1 MKKILLLI
9 TAFASLNTFAQFQ
22 EDEMPDVLTIGV
34 GAGFS
39 SFLGDLTAQSN
50 VSKLSNI
57 RPGYYFNLERRFG
70 EIAGVQIEATYG
82 KLASN
87 ERSKVIS
94 NNRNFESPLL
104 QVGANFVFHFDN
116 DLVIHKNSP
125 FSPYISAGIHF
136 LKFDAYGD
144 LKDKNGVEYNY
155 WENGTIWNEAQG
167 DTTSAA
173 AQVYR
178 DYDYETQLT
187 DSTEN
192 YVRSTFAIPL
202 TFGLKWKFT
211 PRIQGRIFGT
221 YNITF
226 SDWIDNVKA
235 NDNNDKYLFAGFSLH
250 YVIKKVDQE
259 KKHRYDDVDFSELEK
274 SDKDGDGV
282 LDIEDFCQNTPGGIE
297 VDNKG
302 CPLDKDGD
310 GVADYLDKEPDTKK
324 GAIVDEEGRELT
336 DELLAERVAAK
347 NKITEERKQS
357 FSEDASQSKLDEISK
372 QIEKTATTNNGGTSI
387 SNIPLELQEADLD
400 ANGIISSKE
409 ISSAIDGFF
418 EGSNNFTVRKL
429 HELIDYFFEQ

>member
-1 MKKILLLI
+1 MKRILLLL
-9 TAFASLNTFAQFQ
+9 TAFASLSASAQFE

-39 SFLGDLTAQSN
+39 SFLGDLTAESN
-50 VSKLSNI
+50 VSKFSNI

-87 ERSKVIS
+87 ERSKVIA

-116 DLVIHKNSP
+116 DLVIHKESP
-125 FSPYISAGIHF
+125 FSPYISAGVHF
-136 LKFDAYGD
+136 LKFDPYGD
-144 LKDKNGVEYNY
+144 LKDKNGVDYKY
-155 WENGTIWNEAQG
+155 WENGTIWNESQG

-173 AQVYR
+173 TQVYR

-187 DSTEN
+187 DSLEN
-192 YVRSTFAIPL
+192 YGRSTIAVPL
-202 TFGLKWKFT
+202 TFGLKWRFT
-211 PRIQGRIFGT
+211 PRIQGRIFAT

-226 SDWIDNVKA
+226 TDWIDNVKE
-235 NDNNDKYLFAGFSLH
+235 NGNNDKYIYAGFSLH

-259 KKHRYDDVDFSELEK
+259 KKHRYDDVDFSELDN

-282 LDIEDFCQNTPGGIE
+282 LDMQDFCQNTPAGIE
-297 VDNKG
+297 VDGQG

-310 GVADYLDKEPDTKK
+310 GVADYLDKEPDTRK
-324 GAIVDEEGRELT
+324 GAIVDETGRELT
-336 DELLAERVAAK
+336 EALLAERVAAK
-347 NKITEERKQS
+347 NAITEERKQS

-372 QIEKTATTNNGGTSI
+372 QIENNVKTNG
-387 SNIPLELQEADLD
+387 SNANSNVPLDLQEADLD

-409 ISSAIDGFF
+409 ISAAIDGFF
-418 EGSNNFTVRKL
+418 EGSNNFTVKKL